1 MRICGYRIR
10 DHVRLL
16 APLFGFIAAVWLIRL
31 VLGILGVG
39 FVRMFSVTGA
49 DALAILLA
57 AVLIHT
63 HRFGSYPNV
72 VAASVLLVVWGQLL
86 IVLAIVFAVL
96 TGTNNI
102 FTAPQYSFPRDDPH
116 HLKHILGQLT
126 YGVGAGILFGAAMGC
141 FLLWILRMLVPPG
154 SGAVVGGQWP
164 AASKRRD

>member
-1 MRICGYRIR
+1 MRICGHRIR
-10 DHVRLL
+10 DHIRLL
-16 APLFGFIAAVWLIRL
+16 VPLFAFIAAVWLIRL
-31 VLGILGVG
+31 ILGELNAG
-39 FVRMFSVTGA
+39 FVRVFSVTGA

-63 HRFGSYPNV
+63 RRFGSYPNV

-102 FTAPQYSFPRDDPH
+102 YTAPQFSFPRADPH

-141 FLLWILRMLVPPG
+141 FLLWILRMLVPPSSPG
-154 SGAVVGGQWP
+154 RVRP
-164 AASKRRD
+164 NLP

>member
-1 MRICGYRIR
+1 MRICGYRMR

-16 APLFGFIAAVWLIRL
+16 APLFGFVAAVWLIRL
-31 VLGILGVG
+31 IVG
-39 FVRMFSVTGA
+39 MLDPGLVRVFSVTGA
-49 DALAILLA
+49 YALAILLA
-57 AVLIHT
+57 AVLIHI
-63 HRFGSYPNV
+63 RKFGSYPNV
-72 VAASVLLVVWGQLL
+72 VASSVLLVVWGQLL

-102 FTAPQYSFPRDDPH
+102 FTAPQYSFPRVDPH

-154 SGAVVGGQWP
+154 GSGQGSGRRGQ
-164 AASKRRD
+164 

>member
-10 DHVRLL
+10 DHIRLL
-16 APLFGFIAAVWLIRL
+16 GPLFGFVAAVWVIRL
-31 VLGILGVG
+31 IIGALGLG
-39 FVRMFSVTGA
+39 FVRLFSVTGA
-49 DALAILLA
+49 YALAILLA

-63 HRFGSYPNV
+63 RGFGSYTNV
-72 VAASVLLVVWGQLL
+72 VAASVLLVAWGQLL

-102 FTAPQYSFPRDDPH
+102 FTAPQYSFPRDDSH

-141 FLLWILRMLVPPG
+141 LLLWILRMLVPPSSPGRLG
-154 SGAVVGGQWP
+154 SGRLGSGKLV
-164 AASKRRD
+164 D